1 MVTMMVRIIVR
12 VVMVIA
18 NIWEHQ
24 ERGSL
29 V

>member
-1 MVTMMVRIIVR
+1 MVTMMVRIIVM

-24 ERGSL
+24 EQGSL